1 MPAAAMPLEE
11 LERWL
16 QARAN
21 KHPTATSLPTVD
33 SYVTAIGVRSGLA
46 SSIDARPRLPLEYRR
61 VGRAACVRFASGP
74 TRARARRLGRG
85 EGPPAARRP
94 TTPPA
99 PVPRGES
106 A

>member
-1 MPAAAMPLEE
+1 MREHRHRALSSMAAAAMPLEE

-33 SYVTAIGVRSGLA
+33 GYVTAIGVRSGLA

-61 VGRAACVRFASGP
+61 AYAGSCARFVAVQAADGP
-74 TRARARRLGRG
+74 DRR
-85 EGPPAARRP
+85 EQA
-94 TTPPA
+94 
-99 PVPRGES
+99 E
-106 A
+106 